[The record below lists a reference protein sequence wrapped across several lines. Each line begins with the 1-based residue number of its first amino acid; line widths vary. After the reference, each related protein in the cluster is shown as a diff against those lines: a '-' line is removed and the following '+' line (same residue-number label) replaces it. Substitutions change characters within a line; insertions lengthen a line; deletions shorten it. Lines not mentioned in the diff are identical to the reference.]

1 MAAAA
6 WIHESAEYTRGLKA
20 GGGGG
25 LKPVF
30 FCQQQSGECSFWL
43 AVDILAG
50 HTEQVRKPPHL
61 RTFGI
66 SGIMIYTHTKA
77 VVW

>member
-6 WIHESAEYTRGLKA
+6 WIHESAEYSRGLKA

-30 FCQQQSGECSFWL
+30 FCQQQSGEAVFWL

-50 HTEQVRKPPHL
+50 LREQVRKLPHL

-66 SGIMIYTHTKA
+66 SGRIIYTQIKA